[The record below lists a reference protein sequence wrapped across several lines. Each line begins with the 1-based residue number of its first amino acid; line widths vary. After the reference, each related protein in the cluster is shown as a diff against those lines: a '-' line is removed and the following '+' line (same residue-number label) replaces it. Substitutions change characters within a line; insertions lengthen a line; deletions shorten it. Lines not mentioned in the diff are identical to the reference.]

1 MEMPPEAAFF
11 VLSTGHFAPRCCHI
25 VAELG
30 VADVLGEEPMAIED
44 LAARVG
50 AHPDALQRMMRLLAA
65 HGVFERRGGGWAH
78 TTLSEFLKEDHPRSL
93 RAFIRMIGSQA
104 MWDAAGALSESVKT
118 GRTGIESALGQSIWE
133 YCAENPE
140 DGRIFDEAMTAKS
153 HGEIATIRPVLDVSE
168 FARVADIG
176 GGRGHILAALLED
189 APNTQG
195 ILFDLPDVVAAAPD
209 RDRIEKR
216 PGSFLTDDLPEADAY
231 ILSNIIHD
239 WDDPEANA
247 ILAAVRKAAPRGA
260 KLFVIEE
267 ILPDTPALHSAM
279 VVDIIML
286 AAAGGR
292 ERTRG
297 QYERMLEAN
306 GFKTLRIVQTEG
318 PLAVVLGEAV

>member
-30 VADVLGEEPMAIED
+30 VADALGEEPMAIED

-50 AHPDALQRMMRLLAA
+50 AHPDALHRMMRLLAG
-65 HGVFERRGGGWAH
+65 HGLFERRGGGWAH
-78 TTLSEFLKEDHPRSL
+78 TTLSRYLREDHPRSL
-93 RAFIRMIGSQA
+93 RAFVRMIGSQV

-118 GRTGIESALGQSIWE
+118 GRTGIEAALGRSIWE
-133 YCAENPE
+133 HCAENPE

-153 HGEIATIRPVLDVSE
+153 HGEIAAIRPVLDVSG
-168 FARVADIG
+168 FRTVADIG

-189 APNTQG
+189 APETQG
-195 ILFDLPDVVAAAPD
+195 VLFDLPDVIAAAPD
-209 RDRIEKR
+209 HSRIRKQ
-216 PGSFLTDDLPEADAY
+216 PGSFLTDELPQADAY

-239 WDDPEANA
+239 WDDAEAET
-247 ILAAVRKAAPRGA
+247 ILAAVRRAATRGA

-267 ILPDTPALHSAM
+267 ILLDTPALHSAM

-297 QYERMLEAN
+297 QYEAMLERN
-306 GFKTLRIVQTEG
+306 GFKTLRVVETQG
-318 PLAVVLGEAV
+318 PLAVIFAEAF